1 MGWAAKSS
9 GITLVH
15 RFTLVS
21 LAGTVIFGLIFG
33 GIAVRLVEGY
43 ALERQA
49 FTTALYVSEFLARR
63 LTPKDF
69 YGDPSAK
76 RVQYEFALRG
86 VVGKAQILRVTV
98 WSSVGRVLYSDDRKL
113 VGIAFPPS
121 APLRAALLGQVRSVI
136 VHVKRKVSEPPSEA
150 AASSQTVTSPEAS
163 SAEAAAS
170 PRPAEGRQI
179 EVFVPVR
186 VPGAERP
193 VVGVYDIVA
202 DLADLEP
209 ALARLKLSV
218 WSAMVVGIGGLYLLL
233 FAIVRTAS
241 KDLVDQE
248 AELRKAFV
256 GTVRSLVKAV
266 DARDVATADH
276 SDRVAAHAVE
286 IGRTLGL
293 GSRQVVDIWVAA
305 FLHDLGKIGLGDD
318 ILAKPGPLT
327 EKERRRMQRHP
338 VVGYEILQ
346 PVPIRETIKLA
357 VRHHHERW
365 DGKGYPDGLAGDA
378 IPVAARIIAV
388 ADTYEAL
395 VSDRPYRS
403 ARSPE
408 EAVGEVTRCSGSQ
421 FDPRVVDAFL
431 TVVGGWKAAADLAAG
446 AASAQ
451 PARDRRTVQQ

>member
-1 MGWAAKSS
+1 
-9 GITLVH
+9 VH

-21 LAGTVIFGLIFG
+21 LAGTVVFGLIFG
-33 GIAVRLVEGY
+33 AIAVRLVEGY

-69 YGDPSAK
+69 NGDPSAK
-76 RVQYEFALRG
+76 RVQYEFAMRG

-113 VGIAFPPS
+113 IGLAFPPS
-121 APLRAALLGQVRSVI
+121 APLRAALSGQVRSVI
-136 VHVKRKVSEPPSEA
+136 VHAKRRAPASPSQATESAQTVKPPQD
-150 AASSQTVTSPEAS
+150 AASSSAATPSQAATSPRAVD
-163 SAEAAAS
+163 A
-170 PRPAEGRQI
+170 RQI

-186 VPGAERP
+186 VPGAEPP
-193 VVGVYDIVA
+193 VVGVYDILTNA
-202 DLADLEP
+202 ADLEP

-218 WSAMVVGIGGLYLLL
+218 WSAMVVGIGALYLLL

-276 SDRVAAHAVE
+276 SDRVAARAVE
-286 IGRTLGL
+286 IGREMRLS
-293 GSRQVVDIWVAA
+293 SRQVVDIWVAA

-365 DGKGYPDGLAGDA
+365 DGKGYPDGLAGND

-403 ARSPE
+403 ARSAE
-408 EAVGEVTRCSGSQ
+408 EATAEVIRCSGSQ

-431 TVVGGWKAAADLAAG
+431 TVAGAWKAGADVPSG
-446 AASAQ
+446 TTSAQ
-451 PARDRRTVQQ
+451 AVGDGWNTQR

>member
-1 MGWAAKSS
+1 M
-9 GITLVH
+9 H

-21 LAGTVIFGLIFG
+21 LAGTVVFGLIFG
-33 GIAVRLVEGY
+33 AIAVRLVEGY

-69 YGDPSAK
+69 NGDPSAK
-76 RVQYEFALRG
+76 RVQYEFAMRG

-113 VGIAFPPS
+113 IGLAFPPS
-121 APLRAALLGQVRSVI
+121 APLRAALSGQVRSVI
-136 VHVKRKVSEPPSEA
+136 VHAKRRAPASPSQATESAQTVKPPQD
-150 AASSQTVTSPEAS
+150 AASSSAATPSQAATSPRAVD
-163 SAEAAAS
+163 A
-170 PRPAEGRQI
+170 RQI

-186 VPGAERP
+186 VPGAEPP
-193 VVGVYDIVA
+193 VVGVYDILTNA
-202 DLADLEP
+202 ADLEP

-218 WSAMVVGIGGLYLLL
+218 WSAMVVGIGALYLLL

-276 SDRVAAHAVE
+276 SDRVAARAVE
-286 IGRTLGL
+286 IGREMRLS
-293 GSRQVVDIWVAA
+293 SRQVVDIWVAA

-365 DGKGYPDGLAGDA
+365 DGKGYPDGLAGND

-403 ARSPE
+403 ARSAE
-408 EAVGEVTRCSGSQ
+408 EATAEVIRCSGSQ

-431 TVVGGWKAAADLAAG
+431 TVAGAWKAGADVPSG
-446 AASAQ
+446 TTSAQ
-451 PARDRRTVQQ
+451 AVGDGWNTQR

>member
-1 MGWAAKSS
+1 
-9 GITLVH
+9 VH

-21 LAGTVIFGLIFG
+21 LAGTVVFGLIFG
-33 GIAVRLVEGY
+33 AIAVRLVEGY

-76 RVQYEFALRG
+76 RVQYEFAMRG

-113 VGIAFPPS
+113 IGLAFPPS
-121 APLRAALLGQVRSVI
+121 APLRAALSGQVRSVI
-136 VHVKRKVSEPPSEA
+136 VHAKRRAPALPSQAAGSSETVKSPQATPPQD
-150 AASSQTVTSPEAS
+150 AASSSAATSS
-163 SAEAAAS
+163 QAAAS
-170 PRPAEGRQI
+170 PRLVDVRQI

-186 VPGAERP
+186 VPGADPP
-193 VVGVYDIVA
+193 VVGVYDILTNA
-202 DLADLEP
+202 ADLEP

-218 WSAMVVGIGGLYLLL
+218 WSAMVVGIGALYLLL

-276 SDRVAAHAVE
+276 SDRVAARAVE
-286 IGRTLGL
+286 IGREMGL

-365 DGKGYPDGLAGDA
+365 DGKGYPDGLAGND

-403 ARSPE
+403 ARSAE
-408 EAVGEVTRCSGSQ
+408 QAIAEVIRCSGSQ

-431 TVVGGWKAAADLAAG
+431 AVAGAWKAGADVPIG

-451 PARDRRTVQQ
+451 AVGDVWNAQR

>member
-1 MGWAAKSS
+1 M
-9 GITLVH
+9 H

-21 LAGTVIFGLIFG
+21 LAGTVVFGLIFG
-33 GIAVRLVEGY
+33 AIAVRLVEGY

-69 YGDPSAK
+69 NGDPSAK
-76 RVQYEFALRG
+76 RVQYEFAMRG
-86 VVGKAQILRVTV
+86 VVGKAQIIRVTV

-113 VGIAFPPS
+113 IGLAFPPS
-121 APLRAALLGQVRSVI
+121 APLRAALSGQVRSVI
-136 VHVKRKVSEPPSEA
+136 VHPKRRAPALPSQAAGSSES
-150 AASSQTVTSPEAS
+150 VTSPQAPSPQIVAS
-163 SAEAAAS
+163 SPAAAS
-170 PRPAEGRQI
+170 PRVVDARQI

-186 VPGAERP
+186 VPGADP
-193 VVGVYDIVA
+193 SVVGVYDILTNA
-202 DLADLEP
+202 ADLEP

-218 WSAMVVGIGGLYLLL
+218 WSAMVVGIGALYLLL

-276 SDRVAAHAVE
+276 SDRVAARAVE
-286 IGRTLGL
+286 IGREMGL
-293 GSRQVVDIWVAA
+293 GTRQVADIWVAA

-365 DGKGYPDGLAGDA
+365 DGKGYPDGLAGND

-403 ARSPE
+403 ARSPDD
-408 EAVGEVTRCSGSQ
+408 AITEVIRCSGSQ

-431 TVVGGWKAAADLAAG
+431 TVAGAWKAAADQPAAT
-446 AASAQ
+446 ASAQ
-451 PARDRRTVQQ
+451 AAGDGWNAQR

>member
-1 MGWAAKSS
+1 
-9 GITLVH
+9 LVH

-21 LAGTVIFGLIFG
+21 LAGTVVFGLIFG
-33 GIAVRLVEGY
+33 AIAVRLVEGY

-76 RVQYEFALRG
+76 RVQYEFAMRG

-113 VGIAFPPS
+113 IGLAFPPS
-121 APLRAALLGQVRSVI
+121 APLRAALSGQVRSVI
-136 VHVKRKVSEPPSEA
+136 VHAKRRAPAPPSPAAGSSQTVSPQA
-150 AASSQTVTSPEAS
+150 AASSP
-163 SAEAAAS
+163 AAAS
-170 PRPAEGRQI
+170 SRVVDARQI

-193 VVGVYDIVA
+193 VVGVYDILTNA
-202 DLADLEP
+202 ADLEP

-218 WSAMVVGIGGLYLLL
+218 WSAMVVGIGALYLLL

-276 SDRVAAHAVE
+276 SDRVAARAVE
-286 IGRTLGL
+286 IGREMGL

-365 DGKGYPDGLAGDA
+365 DGKGYPNGLAGND

-403 ARSPE
+403 ARSPD
-408 EAVGEVTRCSGSQ
+408 EAITEVIRCSGSQ

-431 TVVGGWKAAADLAAG
+431 TVAGAWKAAADHPAAT
-446 AASAQ
+446 ASAQ
-451 PARDRRTVQQ
+451 AAGDGWNAQR

>member
-1 MGWAAKSS
+1 M
-9 GITLVH
+9 H

-33 GIAVRLVEGY
+33 AIAVRLVESY

-76 RVQYEFALRG
+76 RVQYEFAMRG
-86 VVGKAQILRVTV
+86 VVGKAEILRVTV

-113 VGIAFPPS
+113 IGYALPPS
-121 APLRAALLGQVRSVI
+121 EPLRAALSGQVRSVI
-136 VHVKRKVSEPPSEA
+136 VHVKRGDSAPPAHAAAPAGAVTSPQAPSPQA
-150 AASSQTVTSPEAS
+150 AASRRAV
-163 SAEAAAS
+163 
-170 PRPAEGRQI
+170 GDRQI

-186 VPGAERP
+186 VPGATHS
-193 VVGVYDIVA
+193 VVGVYDILTDA
-202 DLADLEP
+202 ADLEP

-218 WSAMVVGIGGLYLLL
+218 WSAMVVGIGALYLLL

-276 SDRVAAHAVE
+276 SDRVAARAME
-286 IGRTLGL
+286 IGRELGL
-293 GSRQVVDIWVAA
+293 GSRQIVDIWVAA

-365 DGKGYPDGLAGDA
+365 DGKGYPDGLAGND
-378 IPVAARIIAV
+378 IPVSARIIAV

-395 VSDRPYRS
+395 VSDRPYRT
-403 ARSPE
+403 ARSAE
-408 EAVGEVTRCSGSQ
+408 EAIAEVIRCSGSQ

-431 TVVGGWKAAADLAAG
+431 TVAGGWKAAVDLPAG
-446 AASAQ
+446 PVSAQ
-451 PARDRRTVQQ
+451 ATEGWNAQR

>member
-1 MGWAAKSS
+1 M
-9 GITLVH
+9 H

-21 LAGTVIFGLIFG
+21 LAGTVVFGLIFG
-33 GIAVRLVEGY
+33 AIAVRLVEGY

-69 YGDPSAK
+69 NGDPSAK
-76 RVQYEFALRG
+76 RVQYEFAMRG

-113 VGIAFPPS
+113 IGLAFPPS
-121 APLRAALLGQVRSVI
+121 APLRAALSGQVRSVI
-136 VHVKRKVSEPPSEA
+136 VHAKRRAPASPSQATESAQTVKPPQD
-150 AASSQTVTSPEAS
+150 AASSSAATPSQAATSPRAVD
-163 SAEAAAS
+163 A
-170 PRPAEGRQI
+170 RQI

-186 VPGAERP
+186 VPGAEPP
-193 VVGVYDIVA
+193 VVGVYDILTNA
-202 DLADLEP
+202 ADLEP

-218 WSAMVVGIGGLYLLL
+218 WSAMVVGIGALYLLL

-276 SDRVAAHAVE
+276 SDRVAARAVE
-286 IGRTLGL
+286 IGREMRLS
-293 GSRQVVDIWVAA
+293 SRQVVDIWVAA